1 MSAIPI
7 ELKSAINKNQVRAV
21 ALAANSRSSARLLL
35 RRRFFLVCRL
45 HILMVSAFPLA
56 AFTQRFIDRTFRSSS
71 LQARKSYVFISRLS
85 AKSWGSEG
93 RIPPPGRL
101 RCSYPLAFC
110 PERRFSSSWARPPA
124 AFTSSSAFSMTRVSS
139 SQPIYRVTGT
149 RGSRMRQ
156 AKSHASHSALG
167 IVEGSLLRACLLRHV
182 SPL

>member
-1 MSAIPI
+1 MG
-7 ELKSAINKNQVRAV
+7 LAV
-21 ALAANSRSSARLLL
+21 NSRSSARLLL
-35 RRRFFLVCRL
+35 DRRFFLVCRL

-56 AFTQRFIDRTFRSSS
+56 AFTLGFIDRTFRSSS
-71 LQARKSYVFISRLS
+71 LQARKSYVCISRLS
-85 AKSWGSEG
+85 AKSWGSEC

-110 PERRFSSSWARPPA
+110 PERRFSSSRARPPA

-139 SQPIYRVTGT
+139 SEPISRVTGT
-149 RGSRMRQ
+149 RGSRIRQ

-167 IVEGSLLRACLLRHV
+167 SVQGSLLRAYLLRHV